1 MLHKAETKKQL
12 SGGRKGKSEAG
23 ITQRRLIIKMEAEK
37 MSFKAAF
44 HPKILI
50 L

>member
-12 SGGRKGKSEAG
+12 SRGRKGKSEAG